1 MFRNIGVVALL
12 LCLCLVAGSAFA
24 TNQTPAA
31 ASPTLTDTDPAKEDG
46 KPEATQMKERPYAEY
61 LHRKVK
67 KDKGP
72 SGPEPKYKPWD
83 KVVTKDHQ
91 KQEGLLTFYTKQEEL
106 LLAIPKDKLDKPGV
120 SLLMAFDMLSSLVIF
135 GATLLAWVAATDG
148 APIGQFR
155 YLLSSA

>member
-31 ASPTLTDTDPAKEDG
+31 ASPTLVDTDPAKEDG

-83 KVVTKDHQ
+83 KVVTKDHV
-91 KQEGLLTFYTKQEEL
+91 KKEGLLTFYTKQEEVC
-106 LLAIPKDKLDKPGV
+106 AGTYAGSPNDPWPPPVDIG
-120 SLLMAFDMLSSLVIF
+120 LMLFPWTSIMRGHTWCSVTNSM
-135 GATLLAWVAATDG
+135 
-148 APIGQFR
+148 
-155 YLLSSA
+155 